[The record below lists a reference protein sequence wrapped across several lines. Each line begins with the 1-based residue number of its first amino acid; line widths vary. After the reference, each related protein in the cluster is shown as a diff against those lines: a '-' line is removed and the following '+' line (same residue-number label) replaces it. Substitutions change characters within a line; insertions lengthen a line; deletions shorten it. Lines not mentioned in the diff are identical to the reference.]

1 MHVGDAAP
9 YVAGAYI
16 VVFVALVAYLWL
28 IASKL
33 GRLEERLDRLR
44 DDARPSG
51 ELAPREEDEAA

>member
-44 DDARPSG
+44 DDARPAG
-51 ELAPREEDEAA
+51 ELAAREEDEAA